1 MDMKTSLSTPAII
14 IIPALLL
21 HKMEAWSQR
30 SEVKATKSG
39 LTDLMTETDQRCEE
53 LVMDLLRQ
61 KFPQHQIIG
70 EETSGFDKYELT
82 DEPTWT
88 IDPIDGT
95 TKFVHRL
102 ALSCVIIAS
111 MVKKEVLVVVVYDP
125 LADEVFWAHKD
136 NGGRTSCA
144 PIYVSATDTIP
155 QGVISMDPGHGRDYV
170 AVQRYCAAQ
179 SAILLHE
186 C

>member
-1 MDMKTSLSTPAII
+1 
-14 IIPALLL
+14 
-21 HKMEAWSQR
+21 MEAWSQR
-30 SEVKATKSG
+30 SEVKATKSR
-39 LTDLMTETDQRCEE
+39 LAELVTETDQRCEGV
-53 LVMDLLRQ
+53 VMDLLHE
-61 KFPQHQIIG
+61 KFPHHKTG
-70 EETSGFDKYELT
+70 EETTGSDKYEFT
-82 DEPTWT
+82 NEPTWT